1 MHHRLASEFD
11 CVWKV
16 SIAQPRIIF
25 LYLDNSLRFMKSTD
39 FTSQHDNES
48 VICDDATCTK
58 YFTYFTRKHHCR
70 RCGNVFCHQHSSHLI
85 PLDQD
90 ANYHP
95 SGSWERSCEHCHKDF
110 QRWKD
115 ARSSRSNSS
124 SSNTEEPVT
133 PTVNCTRVKGSL
145 GSVFGQKGGMAESL
159 GASVPRDWNW
169 STF

>member
-1 MHHRLASEFD
+1 MEGFYRSTPQY
-11 CVWKV
+11 
-16 SIAQPRIIF
+16 I
-25 LYLDNSLRFMKSTD
+25 LYLATYYVFRKFTD

-95 SGSWERSCEHCHKDF
+95 KGSWERSCEHCYNDF
-110 QRWKD
+110 QRWID
-115 ARSSRSNSS
+115 ARSSRTNSNSS
-124 SSNTEEPVT
+124 DTEEPVT
-133 PTVNCTRVKGSL
+133 PTVNCTRAKGAL